1 MTKDERITAELME
14 KVESLN
20 GEQLDKVLTFLKVLI
35 AGGTNEEAF
44 AAAEGLKI
52 A

>member
-1 MTKDERITAELME
+1 MAIPAEIVEM
-14 KVESLN
+14 VESLN
-20 GEQLDKVLTFLKVLI
+20 EKQLDKILTFLKVLI